1 MKRCGFINNT
11 KINALINL
19 GKTQLLIPNCVFWLI
34 LNVFIIT
41 NKTFI

>member
-1 MKRCGFINNT
+1 MKRCGCINT
-11 KINALINL
+11 KINALLNL
-19 GKTQLLIPNCVFWLI
+19 EKTQLLIPYCVFWLI